1 MSEMFKIK
9 VYSDGNLDY
18 EQEYNNLGQAIEDYA
33 KYKTR
38 GMANSERLVALI
50 NPNGDVVVKK
60 SLRNL
65 HSV

>member
-1 MSEMFKIK
+1 MFKIK
-9 VYSDGNLDY
+9 VYEDTVEVFESK
-18 EQEYNNLGQAIEDYA
+18 YNNLGQAIEDYA

>member
-1 MSEMFKIK
+1 MFKIV
-9 VYSDGNLDY
+9 VYNDGV
-18 EQEYNNLGQAIEDYA
+18 EVFESKYNDLGQAIENYA
-33 KYKTR
+33 RYKDR